1 MGAELATTIHHVCPL
16 SPTLFLPPSLLQ
28 SKKLS
33 VQWRRLA
40 RKHVPSVNFLLR
52 HPHWSFSLSNF
63 PRLPV
68 GYPPHRFNAPGAK
81 PIPAAMPSALALLPP
96 AAAARLLSVVHPKS
110 LSAAAIPVLLRRNF
124 NCAGGPALGRISV
137 RPCDQPVR
145 YMQLFEGQF
154 IAEPF
159 AASTLEG
166 FLLSET
172 PSGSAALCATLV
184 FHICL

>member
-1 MGAELATTIHHVCPL
+1 
-16 SPTLFLPPSLLQ
+16 
-28 SKKLS
+28 
-33 VQWRRLA
+33 
-40 RKHVPSVNFLLR
+40 
-52 HPHWSFSLSNF
+52 
-63 PRLPV
+63 
-68 GYPPHRFNAPGAK
+68 
-81 PIPAAMPSALALLPP
+81 MPSALALLPP

-154 IAEPF
+154 IP
-159 AASTLEG
+159 AAPTNPLEG

-172 PSGSAALCATLV
+172 PTGVHCAQL
-184 FHICL
+184 L